1 MTESVPDRLMLLDG
15 MGLLVRCSRAAA
27 RQAPMTF
34 EGRVTGPLTLFTG
47 SLTARLIRHEPT
59 HVVVCW
65 EGLPEANWRRQ
76 MYSHY
81 KPRATTAY
89 RGLLSADE
97 DLIREFCAAA
107 GLRQDWSPEFEG
119 DDMIAAWWRM
129 ARQARP
135 DAEVL
140 IVSDDRDL
148 LQLCDKFTVVWPL
161 SEEREGPA
169 TVATVKQTWGCP
181 PEHLPLL
188 RALIGDRADGI
199 PGIPGIGAITAEALV
214 RACSDHKV
222 LLDGLGA
229 GRGEDDGA
237 AGMAELYRCLMDLR
251 EPLKRPYPNDDSDAP
266 LMESARW
273 LPAEASPALLE
284 FLQKH
289 GMQRMTKRLMSGN
302 LPWPP
307 PS

>member
-1 MTESVPDRLMLLDG
+1 MTH
-15 MGLLVRCSRAAA
+15 
-27 RQAPMTF
+27 

-47 SLTARLIRHEPT
+47 SLTARLIRHDPT
-59 HVVVCW
+59 HVVMCW
-65 EGLPEANWRRQ
+65 EGLPEANWRRKMHAQ
-76 MYSHY
+76 Y
-81 KPRATTAY
+81 KPRASAAHC
-89 RGLLSADE
+89 GLLSPDE
-97 DLIREFCAAA
+97 DLIRAFCAAA

-129 ARQARP
+129 TRQERP
-135 DAEVL
+135 DTEVL

-148 LQLCDKFTVVWPL
+148 LQLCDKLTVVWPL

-169 TVATVKQTWGCP
+169 TVATVKQTWGCL
-181 PEHLPLL
+181 PERLPLL

-199 PGIPGIGAITAEALV
+199 PGIPGIGPITAEELV

-229 GRGEDDGA
+229 GRGGEDGA

-251 EPLKRPYPNDDSDAP
+251 DPVKRPYPDDDSDAP
-266 LMESARW
+266 PLEGARW
-273 LPAEASPALLE
+273 LPADASPALLE
-284 FLQKH
+284 FLKGQ
-289 GMQRMTKRLMSGN
+289 GMERMTRRLMSGN

-307 PS
+307 PV